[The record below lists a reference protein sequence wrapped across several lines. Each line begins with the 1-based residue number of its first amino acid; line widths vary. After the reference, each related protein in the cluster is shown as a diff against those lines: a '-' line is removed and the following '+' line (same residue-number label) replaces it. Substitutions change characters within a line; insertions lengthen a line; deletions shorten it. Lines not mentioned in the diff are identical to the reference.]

1 MTTRWRPAF
10 DVVANGYVPC
20 NKRRWRDARIVMYC
34 RSYGIISME
43 FAPLGVGDRRDERDE
58 EGNLKDFCVKTV
70 VYGDKI
76 GDIGADFANGESYG
90 GIIFWARD
98 RHDVFLSKKTYPSG
112 DIREIA
118 PVVLKEIKW
127 PTYPQQYH
135 LMSKSGEFWERPRPM
150 GYKLKEKK

>member
-1 MTTRWRPAF
+1 MTSRRTPVF
-10 DVVANGYVPC
+10 DVLWNGYVPC
-20 NKRRWRDARIVMYC
+20 NKRRWRDARLVMY
-34 RSYGIISME
+34 RHSYGIISME

-58 EGNLKDFCVKTV
+58 KGNLKDFWVKTV
-70 VYGDKI
+70 EYGEKI

-118 PVVLKEIKW
+118 PVVLKEIMW
-127 PTYPQQYH
+127 PTDPRRYH
-135 LMSKSGEFWERPRPM
+135 LMSKSGEFWDRQYPM
-150 GYKLKEKK
+150 GYNPCRKG